1 MVTVMTVVEAM
12 GTAMVV
18 DTEMATVMVMAISA
32 HPARPKKVI
41 ANQAVAS
48 ENPPSAGF
56 LLPGNRALRREAG
69 LRPCENAGLASGFD
83 CGWRGLPDWTSSEM
97 PAI

>member
-1 MVTVMTVVEAM
+1 MAMVMTVVAAM
-12 GTAMVV
+12 GTATV
-18 DTEMATVMVMAISA
+18 DTEMATEMAISA
-32 HPARPKKVI
+32 HPDRPKKAI
-41 ANQAVAS
+41 ANQALAS

-69 LRPCENAGLASGFD
+69 LRPCENAGLASEFD
-83 CGWRGLPDWTSSEM
+83 RGWRGLPDWTSSEM

>member
-1 MVTVMTVVEAM
+1 MAMAVVAVM
-12 GTAMVV
+12 GTAMV
-18 DTEMATVMVMAISA
+18 DTEMATVMAISA

-41 ANQAVAS
+41 ANQAVTS

-83 CGWRGLPDWTSSEM
+83 RGWRGLPDWTSSEM

>member
-1 MVTVMTVVEAM
+1 MAMVMTVVAAM
-12 GTAMVV
+12 GTAMVDTV
-18 DTEMATVMVMAISA
+18 MATEMVISA
-32 HPARPKKVI
+32 HRAKPKKVI
-41 ANQAVAS
+41 ANQALAS

-69 LRPCENAGLASGFD
+69 LRPCENAGLASEFD
-83 CGWRGLPDWTSSEM
+83 RGWRGLPDWTSSEM